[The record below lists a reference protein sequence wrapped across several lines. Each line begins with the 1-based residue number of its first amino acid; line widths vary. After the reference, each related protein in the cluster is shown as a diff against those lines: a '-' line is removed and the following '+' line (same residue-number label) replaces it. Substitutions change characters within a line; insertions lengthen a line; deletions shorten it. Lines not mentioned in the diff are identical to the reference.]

1 MLRLCTLLRYFDMTG
16 LAWIN
21 DIAIDRYDRAKAAL
35 DVVAAA
41 EESVAQKKVPH
52 GRLSG

>member
-1 MLRLCTLLRYFDMTG
+1 VSTG

-21 DIAIDRYDRAKAAL
+21 DIAIDRYDRAKSAL

-52 GRLSG
+52 GPSNG